1 MEYEKRKVTVDQA
14 LYTASD
20 IVHECVAASDIE
32 WYMKNIRDHDAGLF
46 MHSMRVAFLTAA
58 HCCFTKRTPK
68 ETKAAATGA
77 LIHDVGKILIPK
89 DILEKPGQLTTEEYK
104 IVKKHPEMGDA
115 YLVTHQSTSK
125 KISDMARKI
134 VLQHHENWDGS
145 GYPHGL
151 REKEIDELASAV
163 HICDV
168 YDALVSKRTYKE
180 AFPREK
186 AVHIMLEDCGS
197 KFSPIQLEYFLTWL
211 SATNEETLE
220 SRIRF
225 W

>member
-20 IVHECVAASDIE
+20 IVHECVAVSDIE

-104 IVKKHPEMGDA
+104 IVKRHPEMGYA
-115 YLVTHQSTSK
+115 YLVTHQSKSK

-145 GYPHGL
+145 GIRRVCVKKKLTSLPVRY
-151 REKEIDELASAV
+151 ISAMFMTHWFRNE
-163 HICDV
+163 HI
-168 YDALVSKRTYKE
+168 R
-180 AFPREK
+180 R
-186 AVHIMLEDCGS
+186 
-197 KFSPIQLEYFLTWL
+197 L
-211 SATNEETLE
+211 SRGRKQCISCWKIVEVNFHLY
-220 SRIRF
+220 SLNIF
-225 W
+225 

>member
-1 MEYEKRKVTVDQA
+1 M
-14 LYTASD
+14 
-20 IVHECVAASDIE
+20 
-32 WYMKNIRDHDAGLF
+32 
-46 MHSMRVAFLTAA
+46 
-58 HCCFTKRTPK
+58 
-68 ETKAAATGA
+68 
-77 LIHDVGKILIPK
+77 IHDVGKILIPK

-104 IVKKHPEMGDA
+104 IVKRHPEMGYA
-115 YLVTHQSTSK
+115 YLVTHQSKSK

-186 AVHIMLEDCGS
+186 AVHIMLDDCGS

>member
-1 MEYEKRKVTVDQA
+1 
-14 LYTASD
+14 
-20 IVHECVAASDIE
+20 
-32 WYMKNIRDHDAGLF
+32 
-46 MHSMRVAFLTAA
+46 
-58 HCCFTKRTPK
+58 
-68 ETKAAATGA
+68 
-77 LIHDVGKILIPK
+77 
-89 DILEKPGQLTTEEYK
+89 
-104 IVKKHPEMGDA
+104 
-115 YLVTHQSTSK
+115 
-125 KISDMARKI
+125 MARKI

-145 GYPHGL
+145 GYPQGL
-151 REKEIDELASAV
+151 RKKEIDELASAV